1 MEHNLRVKK
10 QKDTTMFLLTIFE
23 PKKTREEKSHLRNLI
38 LLAMADGNLS
48 QAECEVIYKI
58 GLLRGLKEDE
68 IAELFEHKTKEKAIQ
83 TAPSTDTERFDQ
95 LFDLVTVM
103 LADGKVTDSEM
114 DFCINV
120 AQGLG
125 FSKAF
130 SGVIVNKIAMGL
142 SNNLSK
148 EAIKTDMSS
157 FLSF

>member
-1 MEHNLRVKK
+1 
-10 QKDTTMFLLTIFE
+10 MFLLTIFE
-23 PKKTREEKSHLRNLI
+23 PKKIRQEKSHLRNLI

-48 QAECEVIYKI
+48 QTECKVIYKI
-58 GLLRGLKEDE
+58 GRLRGLKDDE
-68 IAELFEHKTKEKAIQ
+68 IAELFEDKTREKAIQ
-83 TAPSTDTERFDQ
+83 TTPSTDHERFDQ
-95 LFDLVTVM
+95 LYDLVTVM
-103 LADGKVTDSEM
+103 LADGKVADSEM

-142 SNNLSK
+142 SNSLSK
-148 EAIKTDMSS
+148 EAIKEDMSS